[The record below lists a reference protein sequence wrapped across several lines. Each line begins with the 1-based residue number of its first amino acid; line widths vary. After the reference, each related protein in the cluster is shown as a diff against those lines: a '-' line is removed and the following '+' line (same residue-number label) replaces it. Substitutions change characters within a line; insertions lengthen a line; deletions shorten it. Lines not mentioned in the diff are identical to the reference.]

1 MSNLLNNFLRGLLLL
16 VPMAAAIYV
25 VVYLYNF
32 LDNLIPVVKNIPGL
46 SFVLVVLFI
55 TMVGSFARRYNT
67 GMINWFEN
75 IIKDIPLLNLVYSSI
90 KDLMTSFM
98 GEKKKF
104 NKPVLVKVESSLYKP
119 GFVTMYWYPFRESKT
134 SLIVMRFLQKGL
146 LDFHKLKNGKI
157 ISFYLGLILVGAR
170 RELRHLRFLSL
181 VFSN

>member
-75 IIKDIPLLNLVYSSI
+75 VIKDIPLLNLVYSSI

-119 GFVTMYWYPFRESKT
+119 GFVTSNDLKE
-134 SLIVMRFLQKGL
+134 IGL
-146 LDFHKLKNGKI
+146 PGKVSVYLPHSYNFSGNVFITDNKNVISLKNSSSEVMKYIVSGG
-157 ISFYLGLILVGAR
+157 ISGSIKA
-170 RELRHLRFLSL
+170 
-181 VFSN
+181 

>member
-119 GFVTMYWYPFRESKT
+119 GFVTSNDLKE
-134 SLIVMRFLQKGL
+134 IGL
-146 LDFHKLKNGKI
+146 PGKVSVYLSHSYNFSGNVFITDKKNVIPLKNSSSEVMKYIVSGG
-157 ISFYLGLILVGAR
+157 ISGSIKA
-170 RELRHLRFLSL
+170 
-181 VFSN
+181 

>member
-32 LDNLIPVVKNIPGL
+32 LDNLIPIVKNIPGL

-90 KDLMTSFM
+90 KDLMTYFM

-119 GFVTMYWYPFRESKT
+119 GFVTSNDLKE
-134 SLIVMRFLQKGL
+134 IGL
-146 LDFHKLKNGKI
+146 PGKVSVYLPHSYNFSGNVFITDKKNVVPLKNSSSDVMKYIVSGG
-157 ISFYLGLILVGAR
+157 ISGSIKA
-170 RELRHLRFLSL
+170 
-181 VFSN
+181 

>member
-1 MSNLLNNFLRGLLLL
+1 MNNFLRGLLLL

-75 IIKDIPLLNLVYSSI
+75 VIKDIPLLNLVYSSI

-119 GFVTMYWYPFRESKT
+119 GFVTSNDLKE
-134 SLIVMRFLQKGL
+134 IGL
-146 LDFHKLKNGKI
+146 PGKVSVYLPHSYNFSGNVFITDKKNVVPLKNSSSEVMKYIVSGG
-157 ISFYLGLILVGAR
+157 ISGSIKA
-170 RELRHLRFLSL
+170 
-181 VFSN
+181 

>member
-75 IIKDIPLLNLVYSSI
+75 VIKDIPLLNLVYSSI

-104 NKPVLVKVESSLYKP
+104 NKPVLVKDESSLYKP
-119 GFVTMYWYPFRESKT
+119 GFVTSNDLKE
-134 SLIVMRFLQKGL
+134 IGL
-146 LDFHKLKNGKI
+146 PGKVSVYLPHSYNFSGNVFITDKKNVVPLKNSSSEVMKYIVSGG
-157 ISFYLGLILVGAR
+157 ISGSIKA
-170 RELRHLRFLSL
+170 
-181 VFSN
+181 

>member
-46 SFVLVVLFI
+46 SFVLVVFFI

-75 IIKDIPLLNLVYSSI
+75 VIKDIPLLNLVYSSI

-119 GFVTMYWYPFRESKT
+119 GFVTSNDLKE
-134 SLIVMRFLQKGL
+134 IGL
-146 LDFHKLKNGKI
+146 PGKVSVYLPHSYNFSGNVFITDKKNVVPLKNSSSEVMKYIVSGG
-157 ISFYLGLILVGAR
+157 ISGSIKA
-170 RELRHLRFLSL
+170 
-181 VFSN
+181 

>member
-75 IIKDIPLLNLVYSSI
+75 VIKDIPLLNLVYSSI

-119 GFVTMYWYPFRESKT
+119 GFVTSNDLKE
-134 SLIVMRFLQKGL
+134 IGL
-146 LDFHKLKNGKI
+146 SGKVSVYLPHSYNFSGNVFITDKKNVVPLKNSSSEVMKYIVSGG
-157 ISFYLGLILVGAR
+157 ISGSIKA
-170 RELRHLRFLSL
+170 
-181 VFSN
+181 

>member
-75 IIKDIPLLNLVYSSI
+75 VIKDIPLLNLVYSSI

-119 GFVTMYWYPFRESKT
+119 GFVTSNDLKE
-134 SLIVMRFLQKGL
+134 IGL
-146 LDFHKLKNGKI
+146 PGKVSVYLPHSYNFSGNVFITDKKNVVPLKNSSSDVMKYIVSGG
-157 ISFYLGLILVGAR
+157 ISGSIKA
-170 RELRHLRFLSL
+170 
-181 VFSN
+181 

>member
-75 IIKDIPLLNLVYSSI
+75 VIKDIPLLNLVYSSI

-119 GFVTMYWYPFRESKT
+119 GFVTSNDLKE
-134 SLIVMRFLQKGL
+134 IGL
-146 LDFHKLKNGKI
+146 PGKVSVYLPHSYNFSGNVFITDKKNVIPLKNSSSEVMKYIVSGG
-157 ISFYLGLILVGAR
+157 ISGSIKA
-170 RELRHLRFLSL
+170 
-181 VFSN
+181 

>member
-119 GFVTMYWYPFRESKT
+119 GFVTSNDLKE
-134 SLIVMRFLQKGL
+134 IGL
-146 LDFHKLKNGKI
+146 SGKVSVYLPHSYNFSGNVFITDKKNVVPLKNSSSEVMKYIVSGG
-157 ISFYLGLILVGAR
+157 ISGSIKA
-170 RELRHLRFLSL
+170 
-181 VFSN
+181 

>member
-75 IIKDIPLLNLVYSSI
+75 VIKDIPLLNLVYSSI

-104 NKPVLVKVESSLYKP
+104 NKPVLVNVESSLFKL
-119 GFVTMYWYPFRESKT
+119 GFVTSNDLKE
-134 SLIVMRFLQKGL
+134 IGL
-146 LDFHKLKNGKI
+146 PGKVSVYLPHSYNFSGNVFITDKKNVVPLKNSSSEVMKYIVSGG
-157 ISFYLGLILVGAR
+157 ISGSIKA
-170 RELRHLRFLSL
+170 
-181 VFSN
+181 

>member
-1 MSNLLNNFLRGLLLL
+1 MSNILNNFLRGLLLL

-75 IIKDIPLLNLVYSSI
+75 VIKDIPLLNLVYSSI

-119 GFVTMYWYPFRESKT
+119 GFVTSNDLKE
-134 SLIVMRFLQKGL
+134 IGL
-146 LDFHKLKNGKI
+146 PGKVSVYLPHSYNFSGNVFITDKKNVVPLKNSSSEVMKYIVSGG
-157 ISFYLGLILVGAR
+157 ISGSIKA
-170 RELRHLRFLSL
+170 
-181 VFSN
+181 